1 MYNKVSQKG
10 FTNLI
15 RRIIKE
21 EVDQAKEE
29 VDQESVQALNN
40 LIHAWSKVPKIAQQS
55 IINKKGYNPVVISQ
69 EIDSILGK
77 AAYIGGSPK
86 K

>member
-21 EVDQAKEE
+21 EVDQA
-29 VDQESVQALNN
+29 SIQALNN
-40 LIHAWSKVPKIAQQS
+40 LIDAWSKVPKIAQQS

>member
-21 EVDQAKEE
+21 EVDQAA
-29 VDQESVQALNN
+29 VAALNN
-40 LIHAWSKVPKIAQQS
+40 LIDAWNKVPRHVQQS
-55 IINKKGYNPVVISQ
+55 IISKKGYDANVISK
-69 EIDSILGK
+69 ERELSVGS
-77 AAYIGGSPK
+77 AAYMGGSPK

>member
-15 RRIIKE
+15 KRIIKE
-21 EVDQAKEE
+21 EVDQAA
-29 VDQESVQALNN
+29 VVALNN
-40 LIHAWSKVPKIAQQS
+40 LIDAWNKVPRNVQQS
-55 IINKKGYNPVVISQ
+55 IISKKGYDANVISQ
-69 EIDSILGK
+69 ERESTLGK
-77 AAYIGGSPK
+77 AAYVGGSPK

>member
-15 RRIIKE
+15 RKIIKE
-21 EVDQAKEE
+21 EVDQA
-29 VDQESVQALNN
+29 SIQALNN
-40 LIHAWSKVPKIAQQS
+40 LIDAWSKVPKIAQQS

>member
-21 EVDQAKEE
+21 EVDQA
-29 VDQESVQALNN
+29 SVQALNN
-40 LIHAWSKVPKIAQQS
+40 LIDAWSKVPKIAQQS

>member
-15 RRIIKE
+15 RKIIKE
-21 EVDQAKEE
+21 EVDQA
-29 VDQESVQALNN
+29 SIQALNN
-40 LIHAWSKVPKIAQQS
+40 LIDAWSKVPKIAQQS

-69 EIDSILGK
+69 EIDSMLGK

>member
-21 EVDQAKEE
+21 EVDQA
-29 VDQESVQALNN
+29 SVQALNN
-40 LIHAWSKVPKIAQQS
+40 LIDAWNKVPRNVQQS
-55 IINKKGYNPVVISQ
+55 IMSKKGYNSNIISQ
-69 EIDSILGK
+69 ELESLLGS

>member
-21 EVDQAKEE
+21 EVDQA
-29 VDQESVQALNN
+29 SIQALNN
-40 LIHAWSKVPKIAQQS
+40 LIDAWNKVPKIAQQS
-55 IINKKGYNPVVISQ
+55 IINKKGYNPAVISQ
-69 EIDSILGK
+69 EIDSASGK